1 MEERVYALFG
11 VFGPLLVYSSIAVS
25 LIFSPW
31 FNWETNALS
40 DMGRSVTGST
50 AFIFNL
56 GLLLAGFF
64 LLVYSLTAFKKHA
77 KYSSYCLLVSS
88 FFVQLIAV
96 FNETYGQIHYAVA
109 VPHFLMLSLTSIVYS
124 VEKRST
130 FALVTFLVVMFSWLI
145 YSLNVLN
152 IGIAIPEIIS
162 KFIVVWIIFSAIQI
176 YRGKEC

>member
-11 VFGPLLVYSSIAVS
+11 IFGPLLVCVSITLS
-25 LIFSPW
+25 LIYSPW

-40 DMGRSVTGST
+40 DMGYSVTGSA

-56 GLLLAGFF
+56 GLLLAGF
-64 LLVYSLTAFKKHA
+64 LLLLYSLTAFKKHA

-109 VPHFLMLSLTSIVYS
+109 IPHFLMLSLTSIVYS
-124 VEKRST
+124 MEKRSV
-130 FALVTFLVVMFSWLI
+130 FALITFLIVMFSWLI
-145 YSLNVLN
+145 YALNVLN
-152 IGIAIPEIIS
+152 IGIAVPEIIS
-162 KFIVVWIIFSAIQI
+162 KILVTWIMFSAIQI
-176 YRGKEC
+176 FRGKER